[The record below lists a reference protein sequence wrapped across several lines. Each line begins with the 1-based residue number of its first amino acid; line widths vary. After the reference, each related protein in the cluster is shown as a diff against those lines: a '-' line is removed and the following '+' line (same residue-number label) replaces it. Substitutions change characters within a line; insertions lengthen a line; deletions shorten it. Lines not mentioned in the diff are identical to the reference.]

1 MRKLSIS
8 RAGKATGK
16 NKYRFNVKSIDAGS
30 VMRDWAYLEE
40 EVLVN
45 NITDSDY
52 SIKILKVKMDKFEN
66 WKDQSF

>member
-1 MRKLSIS
+1 
-8 RAGKATGK
+8 
-16 NKYRFNVKSIDAGS
+16 
-30 VMRDWAYLEE
+30 MRDWAYLEE

-52 SIKILKVKMDKFEN
+52 SIKILKEKMDKFEN